1 MPTQEQITQFLATTI
16 VPLVT
21 GALVTWL
28 SSTKVLALFNLTATS
43 AAKVI
48 GAVLVFGVSAGIAYL
63 SSHHILAG
71 HYTPAAKAKA
81 SAS

>member
-1 MPTQEQITQFLATTI
+1 MPTQEQIQQFIVTTV
-16 VPLVT
+16 VPLVS

-28 SSTKVLALFNLTATS
+28 SSTQVLSIFNLTATS

-48 GAVLVFGVSAGIAYL
+48 SAVLVFGVSAVITWL
-63 SSHHILAG
+63 SVHHVLAG

-81 SAS
+81 GQ